1 MGISPFFSMITTD
14 FASLR
19 TWHSFVF
26 QCNVWC
32 EVIVSCFS
40 IQRLLQI
47 LWSLKQAFWYLGS
60 FHVYLYGTSPQTRF
74 LLVNKESKHYGILL
88 QEHRRLEGLLN
99 LGCLVESLAT
109 IHLAPRA
116 QKLVRSLWLNHL
128 KQFILP
134 QEHKLL
140 ISLKLQMSGWITCNN
155 SLCSMKA
162 ETCKVSQTLLASFE
176 QQFIIASSANRFLEE
191 ILMVLV
197 PVILSCHS
205 YCCNSW

>member
-99 LGCLVESLAT
+99 FGCLVESLAT
-109 IHLAPRA
+109 IHLAPRT
-116 QKLVRSLWLNHL
+116 QKHGSSLKPHMCGWVTCNNSSCSKNTEAWKFSQTSYAWLNHL
-128 KQFILP
+128 QQFILL
-134 QEHKLL
+134 QEHR
-140 ISLKLQMSGWITCNN
+140 SL
-155 SLCSMKA
+155 
-162 ETCKVSQTLLASFE
+162 
-176 QQFIIASSANRFLEE
+176 
-191 ILMVLV
+191 
-197 PVILSCHS
+197 
-205 YCCNSW
+205 

>member
-109 IHLAPRA
+109 IHLAPRT
-116 QKLVRSLWLNHL
+116 QKHGS
-128 KQFILP
+128 
-134 QEHKLL
+134 
-140 ISLKLQMSGWITCNN
+140 SLKPHMRGWITCNN

>member
-19 TWHSFVF
+19 IWHSFVF

-74 LLVNKESKHYGILL
+74 LPLNKESKHYGILL
-88 QEHRRLEGLLN
+88 QEHRSSEGLLN
-99 LGCLVESLAT
+99 LGCLVDHLQQFILLPEHRSIEVLSNLICLVESLAT
-109 IHLAPRA
+109 IHLAPRT
-116 QKLVRSLWLNHL
+116 QKLGM
-128 KQFILP
+128 
-134 QEHKLL
+134 
-140 ISLKLQMSGWITCNN
+140 SLKPQMPDWIT
-155 SLCSMKA
+155 
-162 ETCKVSQTLLASFE
+162 
-176 QQFIIASSANRFLEE
+176 
-191 ILMVLV
+191 
-197 PVILSCHS
+197 
-205 YCCNSW
+205 